1 MRPSVEICSRD
12 RDHDMLARPRW
23 LRSPISNANS
33 QTMKSRSQTPDF
45 AELVDLQSLTLTRR
59 GRSENELVAQKRK
72 RKKR

>member
-12 RDHDMLARPRW
+12 RDHDMLARPHW

-33 QTMKSRSQTPDF
+33 PTMKSRSQTPDF
-45 AELVDLQSLTLTRR
+45 SELVDLQSLTDEVKTSPLHK
-59 GRSENELVAQKRK
+59 KRK